1 MKAECID
8 AVTQAI
14 GRALNANELK
24 NIEDRVRSAMPAA
37 RVELQKAGQ
46 AVTPRSMMEM
56 AAEIASKGLEA
67 DAAKVKQR
75 IANTIAA
82 HDRVQS
88 YLATAKARGIDSLTA
103 IDQLVAFDAKATGR
117 VMSVETQGKAIA
129 DEAIGRLVQTFEA
142 TNPRFFGMVEDMA
155 GIRLLVKEMMG
166 ESTGNADAAA
176 GAKAWKETTE
186 ALRLRFN
193 SAGGD
198 IGKLEDWGLPHHHS
212 QSKVW
217 KAGADAWV
225 KDIMPMLNRDKY
237 VRPDGQLMDDAELE
251 GVLRKAWDTISSNG
265 MSKIEP
271 GKVTGSA
278 MRANWGSESRQI
290 HFKDGDAWT
299 AYQVKYGEQGFYDVM
314 MGHVRGIAHQIALVE
329 TFGPNPNRSFELFR
343 DQAILDA
350 IATRKDNPN
359 AINEQAMK
367 TTRLFNHVA
376 GQVLPV
382 ANEGMARGF
391 DNLRSW
397 LVASRLGSAV
407 ITSITDEATM
417 ALMGHVNNLPEM
429 QLLRNEL
436 TALNP
441 ANKTDRRLLARMGL
455 AGEVMAS
462 NLGRFGQEG
471 LGASFASKMATA
483 TIRASG
489 LSAMTAA
496 RKAAFGATMMDS
508 IGHLVAT
515 KKLGDLDPVD
525 HRILL
530 SKGVTE
536 TDWAVW
542 KLAKLESWRGN
553 ETMLTPEAVRAIPDA
568 EIAKVM
574 QPEIDKIKAA
584 AKAQIDELNA
594 RNDQETGWLDS
605 RIDKFKAAQDAAKKK
620 IGKMAVDKD
629 AKVQK
634 LAESTQARIDLVQA
648 EIERVKVRAQIEA
661 AFQNEKSSDN
671 VRGLLADVHRATNE
685 ANEYVPGANSEL
697 SRIFEGKA
705 DSLAARVA
713 SAGGSLGRQY
723 GLREGA
729 LTRRIVE
736 LETRIRNA
744 ERSSDAEI
752 MRADKAE
759 AKRLDDIRDELAAFW
774 FRSNE
779 RQQRRQLVMDR
790 IARDVD
796 PQIGQAI
803 ERARSAA
810 ATRLLG
816 SVLEEVDMAVITP
829 GARTK
834 MITQGSQ
841 ARGTLGG
848 ELWRSAWLFKSFP
861 LAMLERHVSRGMNW
875 GGEQGGTAGG
885 RAKYLI
891 PLVLS
896 TTLLGGVAVEISE
909 LLAGRDPKN
918 ANPWDDPSKAAKFWA
933 QAFFKGGSLGLY
945 GDFIYSEATQ
955 HGGGGL
961 SAMLGPVAGL
971 AEEMIGLTQGNLI
984 QAAQGK
990 DTRAGAEAVKAVKG
1004 LTPGA
1009 SLWYVKGAAD
1019 HLFFQQLQNELSPGY
1034 LSAMSSRA
1042 RREFNQEYW
1051 WEPGHVAPDRAPN
1064 MGAAVGSK

>member
-14 GRALNANELK
+14 GRSLNANELK

-46 AVTPRSMMEM
+46 AVTPRAMMEM

-82 HDRVQS
+82 HDRVQN

-103 IDQLVAFDAKATGR
+103 LDQLVAFDAKATGR
-117 VMSVETQGKAIA
+117 VLSVETQGRAIG
-129 DEAIGRLVQTFEA
+129 DEAVGRLVNTFEA
-142 TNPRFFGMVEDMA
+142 TNPKFFGMVEDMA
-155 GIRLLVKEMMG
+155 GVRLLVKEMMG
-166 ESTGNADAAA
+166 ENTGSPEAAA

-193 SAGGD
+193 QAGGD

-237 VRPDGQLMDDAELE
+237 VRPDGTLMDDAELE
-251 GVLRKAWDTISSNG
+251 TVLRKAWETISSNG
-265 MSKIEP
+265 MNKIEP

-290 HFKDGDAWT
+290 HFKDGDGWT
-299 AYQVKYGEQGFYDVM
+299 AYQTKYGEQGFYDVM

-343 DQAILDA
+343 DQAILDG
-350 IATRKDNPN
+350 IAAKTDNPN
-359 AINEQAMK
+359 AINEKAMK

-391 DNLRSW
+391 DSLRSW

-429 QLLRNEL
+429 QILRNEL

-508 IGHLVAT
+508 IGHLVKTSDFA
-515 KKLGDLDPVD
+515 KLDAVD
-525 HRILL
+525 NRILL

-542 KLAKLESWRGN
+542 KLAKTETWRGN

-568 EIAKVM
+568 DLAK
-574 QPEIDKIKAA
+574 IAA
-584 AKAQIDELNA
+584 ANNTTPA
-594 RNDQETGWLDS
+594 RL
-605 RIDKFKAAQDAAKKK
+605 
-620 IGKMAVDKD
+620 
-629 AKVQK
+629 
-634 LAESTQARIDLVQA
+634 
-648 EIERVKVRAQIEA
+648 
-661 AFQNEKSSDN
+661 
-671 VRGLLADVHRATNE
+671 
-685 ANEYVPGANSEL
+685 
-697 SRIFEGKA
+697 
-705 DSLAARVA
+705 
-713 SAGGSLGRQY
+713 
-723 GLREGA
+723 
-729 LTRRIVE
+729 
-736 LETRIRNA
+736 RNA
-744 ERSSDAEI
+744 AT
-752 MRADKAE
+752 
-759 AKRLDDIRDELAAFW
+759 
-774 FRSNE
+774 
-779 RQQRRQLVMDR
+779 
-790 IARDVD
+790 
-796 PQIGQAI
+796 
-803 ERARSAA
+803 
-810 ATRLLG
+810 TRLLG
-816 SVLEEVDMAVITP
+816 AVLEEVDMAVITP
-829 GARTK
+829 GAREKLLTH
-834 MITQGSQ
+834 GSQ

-861 LAMLERHVSRGMNW
+861 LAMIERHVSRGMNW
-875 GGEQGGTAGG
+875 GGESGGTAGG
-885 RAKYLI
+885 RAKYLM
-891 PLVLS
+891 PLVLG
-896 TTLLGGVAVEISE
+896 TTLLGGLAVEISE
-909 LLAGRDPKN
+909 ILAGRDPKN
-918 ANPWDDPSKAAKFWA
+918 ANPWDDPKKAAKFWA

-990 DTRAGAEAVKAVKG
+990 DTKIGAEAVKAVKG

-1034 LSAMSSRA
+1034 LSSMASRA

-1051 WEPGHVAPDRAPN
+1051 WEPGHAAPGRAPDLSR
-1064 MGAAVGSK
+1064 AVGGR

>member
-24 NIEDRVRSAMPAA
+24 NIEDRVRSAMPTA
-37 RVELQKAGQ
+37 RAELQKAGQ
-46 AVTPRSMMEM
+46 AVTPRAMMEQ
-56 AAEIASKGLEA
+56 AAEIASQGLQA

-82 HDRVQS
+82 HDRVAN
-88 YLATAKARGIDSLTA
+88 YLATAKARGIDNLTA
-103 IDQLVAFDAKATGR
+103 LDQLVAFDAKATGR
-117 VMSVETQGKAIA
+117 VLSVETQGKAIA

-142 TNPRFFGMVEDMA
+142 TNPTWFGMVEDMA

-166 ESTGNADAAA
+166 ESTGHAEAAA

-186 ALRLRFN
+186 LLRQRFN
-193 SAGGD
+193 AAGGD

-217 KAGADAWV
+217 KAGADSWV

-265 MSKIEP
+265 MNKIEP

-343 DQAILDA
+343 DQAMQDA
-350 IATRKDNPN
+350 RAAGKVNPN

-367 TTRLFNHVA
+367 TTRLFNHVS

-391 DNLRSW
+391 DTLRSW

-429 QLLRNEL
+429 QILRNEL

-508 IGHLVAT
+508 IGQLVKTKAFSALDAT
-515 KKLGDLDPVD
+515 DS
-525 HRILL
+525 RILL

-542 KLAKLESWRGN
+542 KLAKLETWRGN

-568 EIAKVM
+568 DLA
-574 QPEIDKIKAA
+574 
-584 AKAQIDELNA
+584 
-594 RNDQETGWLDS
+594 
-605 RIDKFKAAQDAAKKK
+605 
-620 IGKMAVDKD
+620 
-629 AKVQK
+629 K
-634 LAESTQARIDLVQA
+634 LATANNTTSARLRDQA
-648 EIERVKVRAQIEA
+648 
-661 AFQNEKSSDN
+661 
-671 VRGLLADVHRATNE
+671 T
-685 ANEYVPGANSEL
+685 
-697 SRIFEGKA
+697 
-705 DSLAARVA
+705 
-713 SAGGSLGRQY
+713 
-723 GLREGA
+723 
-729 LTRRIVE
+729 
-736 LETRIRNA
+736 
-744 ERSSDAEI
+744 
-752 MRADKAE
+752 
-759 AKRLDDIRDELAAFW
+759 
-774 FRSNE
+774 
-779 RQQRRQLVMDR
+779 
-790 IARDVD
+790 
-796 PQIGQAI
+796 
-803 ERARSAA
+803 
-810 ATRLLG
+810 TRLLG

-829 GARTK
+829 GAREKLLTHG
-834 MITQGSQ
+834 QQ

-891 PLVLS
+891 PLVLG

-909 LLAGRDPKN
+909 ILAGRDPKN
-918 ANPWDDPSKAAKFWA
+918 ANPWDDPKKAAKFWA

-990 DTRAGAEAVKAVKG
+990 DTKIGAEAVKAVKG

-1034 LSAMSSRA
+1034 LSSMASRA

-1051 WEPGHVAPDRAPN
+1051 WEPGQAVPERAPDLGRV
-1064 MGAAVGSK
+1064 VGE

>member
-1 MKAECID
+1 MMKAECID

-37 RVELQKAGQ
+37 RAELQKAGQ
-46 AVTPRSMMEM
+46 AVTPRAMMEQ
-56 AAEIASKGLEA
+56 AAEIASHGLQA

-82 HDRVQS
+82 HDRVAN
-88 YLATAKARGIDSLTA
+88 YLATAKARGIDNLTA
-103 IDQLVAFDAKATGR
+103 LDQLVAFDAKATGR
-117 VMSVETQGKAIA
+117 VLSVETQGKAIA

-142 TNPRFFGMVEDMA
+142 TNPTWFGMVEDMA

-166 ESTGNADAAA
+166 ESTGHAEAAA

-186 ALRLRFN
+186 LLRQRFN
-193 SAGGD
+193 AAGGD

-217 KAGADAWV
+217 KAGADSWV

-265 MSKIEP
+265 MNKIEP

-314 MGHVRGIAHQIALVE
+314 MGHVRGIAQQIALVE

-350 IATRKDNPN
+350 MAARKDNPN
-359 AINEQAMK
+359 AINEKAMK
-367 TTRLFNHVA
+367 TTRLFNHVS

-391 DNLRSW
+391 DALRSW

-429 QLLRNEL
+429 QILRNEL
-436 TALNP
+436 HALNP
-441 ANKTDRRLLARMGL
+441 KNKQDRRLLARMGL

-508 IGHLVAT
+508 IGHLVKTSDFAKLDAT
-515 KKLGDLDPVD
+515 DN
-525 HRILL
+525 RILL

-553 ETMLTPEAVRAIPDA
+553 DTMLTPEAVRAIPDA
-568 EIAKVM
+568 DLAKIAGPRVKELE
-574 QPEIDKIKAA
+574 QIRDTKIK
-584 AKAQIDELNA
+584 Q
-594 RNDQETGWLDS
+594 T
-605 RIDKFKAAQDAAKKK
+605 
-620 IGKMAVDKD
+620 
-629 AKVQK
+629 
-634 LAESTQARIDLVQA
+634 
-648 EIERVKVRAQIEA
+648 
-661 AFQNEKSSDN
+661 
-671 VRGLLADVHRATNE
+671 
-685 ANEYVPGANSEL
+685 
-697 SRIFEGKA
+697 
-705 DSLAARVA
+705 
-713 SAGGSLGRQY
+713 
-723 GLREGA
+723 
-729 LTRRIVE
+729 
-736 LETRIRNA
+736 
-744 ERSSDAEI
+744 ERSALITD
-752 MRADKAE
+752 E
-759 AKRLDDIRDELAAFW
+759 AV
-774 FRSNE
+774 
-779 RQQRRQLVMDR
+779 RQ
-790 IARDVD
+790 A
-796 PQIGQAI
+796 AI
-803 ERARSAA
+803 ERTRSTYDAMISRETGRLRDQA
-810 ATRLLG
+810 TTRLLG
-816 SVLEEVDMAVITP
+816 AFLEEVDMAVITP

-861 LAMLERHVSRGMNW
+861 LAMLERHASRGWAW

-885 RAKYLI
+885 RAKYLM
-891 PLVLS
+891 PLILG
-896 TTLLGGVAVEISE
+896 TTLMGGAAVEISE
-909 LLAGRDPKN
+909 ILAGRDPKN

-984 QAAQGK
+984 QMAQGK

-1009 SLWYVKGAAD
+1009 SLWYIKGAAD

-1034 LSAMSSRA
+1034 LSTMASRA

-1051 WEPGHVAPDRAPN
+1051 WEPGQAVPERAPDLGRV
-1064 MGAAVGSK
+1064 VGE

>member
-1 MKAECID
+1 MKSECID

-24 NIEDRVRSAMPAA
+24 DIENRVRSAMPAA
-37 RVELQKAGQ
+37 RAELQKAGQ
-46 AVTPRSMMEM
+46 AVTPRAMMEA
-56 AAEIASKGLEA
+56 AAEIASQGLQA

-82 HDRVQS
+82 HDRVAN
-88 YLATAKARGIDSLTA
+88 YLATAKTRGIDNLTA
-103 IDQLVAFDAKATGR
+103 LDQLVAFDAKATGR
-117 VMSVETQGKAIA
+117 VLSVETQGKAIA

-166 ESTGNADAAA
+166 ESTGHPEAAA

-186 ALRLRFN
+186 LLRQRFN
-193 SAGGD
+193 AAGGD

-217 KAGADAWV
+217 KAGADSWV

-251 GVLRKAWDTISSNG
+251 TVLRKAWDTISSNG
-265 MSKIEP
+265 MNKIEP

-343 DQAILDA
+343 DQAILDGLA
-350 IATRKDNPN
+350 AKTGNPN
-359 AINEQAMK
+359 ALNEQAMK
-367 TTRLFNHVA
+367 TTRLFNQVA

-391 DNLRSW
+391 DTLRSW

-429 QLLRNEL
+429 QILRNEL

-508 IGHLVAT
+508 IGQLVKTKAFSALDAT
-515 KKLGDLDPVD
+515 DS
-525 HRILL
+525 RILL

-553 ETMLTPEAVRAIPDA
+553 DTMLTPEAVRAIPDA
-568 EIAKVM
+568 DLAK
-574 QPEIDKIKAA
+574 IAA
-584 AKAQIDELNA
+584 ANNTTPA
-594 RNDQETGWLDS
+594 RLRDQ
-605 RIDKFKAAQDAAKKK
+605 
-620 IGKMAVDKD
+620 
-629 AKVQK
+629 
-634 LAESTQARIDLVQA
+634 
-648 EIERVKVRAQIEA
+648 
-661 AFQNEKSSDN
+661 
-671 VRGLLADVHRATNE
+671 AT
-685 ANEYVPGANSEL
+685 
-697 SRIFEGKA
+697 
-705 DSLAARVA
+705 
-713 SAGGSLGRQY
+713 
-723 GLREGA
+723 
-729 LTRRIVE
+729 
-736 LETRIRNA
+736 
-744 ERSSDAEI
+744 
-752 MRADKAE
+752 
-759 AKRLDDIRDELAAFW
+759 
-774 FRSNE
+774 
-779 RQQRRQLVMDR
+779 
-790 IARDVD
+790 
-796 PQIGQAI
+796 
-803 ERARSAA
+803 
-810 ATRLLG
+810 TRLLG

-829 GARTK
+829 GAREKLLTHG
-834 MITQGSQ
+834 QQ

-848 ELWRSAWLFKSFP
+848 EIWRSIWLFKSFP
-861 LAMLERHVSRGMNW
+861 LAMIQRHVSRGANW

-885 RAKYLI
+885 RAMYLTS
-891 PLVLS
+891 LMVG
-896 TTLLGGVAVEISE
+896 TTLLGGLAVEISE
-909 LLAGRDPKN
+909 ILAGRDPKN
-918 ANPWDDPSKAAKFWA
+918 ANPWDDPKKAAKFWA

-990 DTRAGAEAVKAVKG
+990 DTKIGAEAVKAVKG

-1051 WEPGHVAPDRAPN
+1051 WEPGSVAPSRAPD
-1064 MGAAVGSK
+1064 MTRIGGG

>member
-1 MKAECID
+1 MRAECIQ

-14 GRALNANELK
+14 GRSLNANELK
-24 NIEDRVRSAMPAA
+24 DIENRVRSAMPAA
-37 RVELQKAGQ
+37 RAELQKAGQ
-46 AVTPRSMMEM
+46 AVTPRAMMEQ
-56 AAEIASKGLEA
+56 AAEIASQGLQA

-82 HDRVQS
+82 HDRVAD
-88 YLATAKARGIDSLTA
+88 YLAKAKARGIDNLTA
-103 IDQLVAFDAKATGR
+103 LDQLVAFDAKATGR
-117 VMSVETQGKAIA
+117 VLSVETQGKAIA

-142 TNPRFFGMVEDMA
+142 TNPTYFGMVEDMA

-166 ESTGNADAAA
+166 ENTGNAAAAA

-193 SAGGD
+193 AAGGD

-212 QSKVW
+212 QSRVW

-271 GKVTGSA
+271 GKATGSA

-290 HFKDGDAWT
+290 HFRDGDAWT
-299 AYQVKYGEQGFYDVM
+299 AYQVKYGEQGFFDVM

-350 IATRKDNPN
+350 IAARKDNPA

-429 QLLRNEL
+429 QILRNEL
-436 TALNP
+436 HALNP
-441 ANKTDRRLLARMGL
+441 ANKADRRLLARMGL

-508 IGHLVAT
+508 IGHLVKTTDFA
-515 KKLGDLDPVD
+515 KLDGID
-525 HRILL
+525 HRVLL

-553 ETMLTPEAVRAIPDA
+553 DTMLTPEAVRAIPDA
-568 EIAKVM
+568 DLA
-574 QPEIDKIKAA
+574 
-584 AKAQIDELNA
+584 
-594 RNDQETGWLDS
+594 
-605 RIDKFKAAQDAAKKK
+605 
-620 IGKMAVDKD
+620 
-629 AKVQK
+629 K
-634 LAESTQARIDLVQA
+634 LAT
-648 EIERVKVRAQIEA
+648 
-661 AFQNEKSSDN
+661 
-671 VRGLLADVHRATNE
+671 
-685 ANEYVPGANSEL
+685 ANNTTPNRL
-697 SRIFEGKA
+697 
-705 DSLAARVA
+705 
-713 SAGGSLGRQY
+713 
-723 GLREGA
+723 
-729 LTRRIVE
+729 
-736 LETRIRNA
+736 RNA
-744 ERSSDAEI
+744 AT
-752 MRADKAE
+752 
-759 AKRLDDIRDELAAFW
+759 
-774 FRSNE
+774 
-779 RQQRRQLVMDR
+779 
-790 IARDVD
+790 
-796 PQIGQAI
+796 
-803 ERARSAA
+803 
-810 ATRLLG
+810 TRLLG
-816 SVLEEVDMAVITP
+816 TVLEEVDMAVITP
-829 GARTK
+829 GAREKLLTHG
-834 MITQGSQ
+834 QQ

-848 ELWRSAWLFKSFP
+848 EIWRSIWLFKSFP
-861 LAMLERHVSRGMNW
+861 LAMIERHASRGWAW

-885 RAKYLI
+885 RAKYLM
-891 PLVLS
+891 PLILS
-896 TTLLGGVAVEISE
+896 TTLLGGLAVEINE

-918 ANPWDDPSKAAKFWA
+918 ANPWDDPKKAAKFWA

-961 SAMLGPVAGL
+961 AAMLGPVAGL

-984 QAAQGK
+984 QAAQNK
-990 DTRAGAEAVKAVKG
+990 DTKIGAEAVKAVKG

-1009 SLWYVKGAAD
+1009 SLWYIKGAAD

-1051 WEPGHVAPDRAPN
+1051 WEPGHAAPERAPDMTRI
-1064 MGAAVGSK
+1064 GGG

>member
-1 MKAECID
+1 MRAECIT

-37 RVELQKAGQ
+37 RAELQKAGQ
-46 AVTPRSMMEM
+46 AVTPRAMMEQ
-56 AAEIASKGLEA
+56 AAEIASQGLQA

-75 IANTIAA
+75 IGNTIAA
-82 HDRVQS
+82 HDRVAN
-88 YLATAKARGIDSLTA
+88 YLATAKARGIDNLTA
-103 IDQLVAFDAKATGR
+103 LDQLVAFDAKATGR

-129 DEAIGRLVQTFEA
+129 DEAIGKLVQTFEA
-142 TNPRFFGMVEDMA
+142 TNPKWFGMVEDMA
-155 GIRLLVKEMMG
+155 GVRLLVKEMMG
-166 ESTGNADAAA
+166 ESTGHHEAAA

-186 ALRLRFN
+186 LLRQRFN
-193 SAGGD
+193 AAGGD

-217 KAGADAWV
+217 KAGADSWV

-237 VRPDGQLMDDAELE
+237 VRPDGALMNDAELE
-251 GVLRKAWDTISSNG
+251 GVLRKAWDTIATNG
-265 MSKIEP
+265 MNKIEP
-271 GKVTGSA
+271 GKATGGSA

-314 MGHVRGIAHQIALVE
+314 MGHVRGIAHQISLVE

-343 DQAILDA
+343 DQAILDGLA
-350 IATRKDNPN
+350 SKSGNPN
-359 AINEQAMK
+359 ALNEQAMK

-429 QLLRNEL
+429 QILRNEL
-436 TALNP
+436 HALNP
-441 ANKTDRRLLARMGL
+441 TNKTDRRLLARMGL

-508 IGHLVAT
+508 LGQLVKTKAFSALDAT
-515 KKLGDLDPVD
+515 DN
-525 HRILL
+525 RILL
-530 SKGVTE
+530 SKGVTK

-568 EIAKVM
+568 DLAKIATANNTT
-574 QPEIDKIKAA
+574 P
-584 AKAQIDELNA
+584 A
-594 RNDQETGWLDS
+594 RLRDQ
-605 RIDKFKAAQDAAKKK
+605 
-620 IGKMAVDKD
+620 
-629 AKVQK
+629 
-634 LAESTQARIDLVQA
+634 
-648 EIERVKVRAQIEA
+648 
-661 AFQNEKSSDN
+661 
-671 VRGLLADVHRATNE
+671 AT
-685 ANEYVPGANSEL
+685 
-697 SRIFEGKA
+697 
-705 DSLAARVA
+705 
-713 SAGGSLGRQY
+713 
-723 GLREGA
+723 
-729 LTRRIVE
+729 
-736 LETRIRNA
+736 
-744 ERSSDAEI
+744 
-752 MRADKAE
+752 
-759 AKRLDDIRDELAAFW
+759 
-774 FRSNE
+774 
-779 RQQRRQLVMDR
+779 
-790 IARDVD
+790 
-796 PQIGQAI
+796 
-803 ERARSAA
+803 
-810 ATRLLG
+810 TRLLG

-885 RAKYLI
+885 RAKYLM

-909 LLAGRDPKN
+909 ILAGRDPKN
-918 ANPWDDPSKAAKFWA
+918 LNPWDDPSKAAKFWA

-990 DTRAGAEAVKAVKG
+990 DTRIGAEAVKAVKG

-1034 LSAMSSRA
+1034 LSSMASRA

-1051 WEPGHVAPDRAPN
+1051 WEPGQAAPSRAPDLSRI
-1064 MGAAVGSK
+1064 GGG

>member
-14 GRALNANELK
+14 GRSLNANELK

-46 AVTPRSMMEM
+46 AVTPRAMMEA
-56 AAEIASKGLEA
+56 AAEIAAQGLQA

-103 IDQLVAFDAKATGR
+103 LDQLVAFDAKATGR
-117 VMSVETQGKAIA
+117 VLSVETQGKAIA
-129 DEAIGRLVQTFEA
+129 DEAIGQLVNTFEA
-142 TNPRFFGMVEDMA
+142 TNPKFFGMVEDMA
-155 GIRLLVKEMMG
+155 GVRLLVKEMMG
-166 ESTGNADAAA
+166 ENTGSPEAAA

-193 SAGGD
+193 QAGGD

-237 VRPDGQLMDDAELE
+237 VRPDGTLMDDAELE
-251 GVLRKAWDTISSNG
+251 GVLRKAWETISSNG
-265 MSKIEP
+265 MNKIEP

-290 HFKDGDAWT
+290 HFRDGDAWT

-343 DQAILDA
+343 DQAILDG
-350 IATRKDNPN
+350 IAARTDNPN
-359 AINEQAMK
+359 AINEKAMK

-376 GQVLPV
+376 GQVQPV

-391 DNLRSW
+391 DSLRSW

-429 QLLRNEL
+429 QILRNEL

-508 IGHLVAT
+508 IGQLVKT
-515 KKLGDLDPVD
+515 KGFDKLDPLD

-542 KLAKLESWRGN
+542 KLAKTETWRGN

-568 EIAKVM
+568 DLAKIAKANNTT
-574 QPEIDKIKAA
+574 P
-584 AKAQIDELNA
+584 AQL
-594 RNDQETGWLDS
+594 
-605 RIDKFKAAQDAAKKK
+605 
-620 IGKMAVDKD
+620 
-629 AKVQK
+629 
-634 LAESTQARIDLVQA
+634 
-648 EIERVKVRAQIEA
+648 
-661 AFQNEKSSDN
+661 
-671 VRGLLADVHRATNE
+671 
-685 ANEYVPGANSEL
+685 
-697 SRIFEGKA
+697 
-705 DSLAARVA
+705 
-713 SAGGSLGRQY
+713 
-723 GLREGA
+723 
-729 LTRRIVE
+729 
-736 LETRIRNA
+736 RNA
-744 ERSSDAEI
+744 AT
-752 MRADKAE
+752 
-759 AKRLDDIRDELAAFW
+759 
-774 FRSNE
+774 
-779 RQQRRQLVMDR
+779 
-790 IARDVD
+790 
-796 PQIGQAI
+796 
-803 ERARSAA
+803 
-810 ATRLLG
+810 TRLLG
-816 SVLEEVDMAVITP
+816 AVLEEVDMAVITP
-829 GARTK
+829 GAREKLLTH
-834 MITQGSQ
+834 GSQ
-841 ARGTLGG
+841 SRGTLGG
-848 ELWRSAWLFKSFP
+848 ELWRSIWLFKSFP
-861 LAMLERHVSRGMNW
+861 LAMIERHVSRGMNW
-875 GGEQGGTAGG
+875 GGESGGTAGG
-885 RAKYLI
+885 RAQYLI

-896 TTLLGGVAVEISE
+896 TTLLGGLAVEISE
-909 LLAGRDPKN
+909 ILAGRDPKN
-918 ANPWDDPSKAAKFWA
+918 ANPWDDPKKAAKFWA

-984 QAAQGK
+984 QMAQGK
-990 DTRAGAEAVKAVKG
+990 DTRFGAELVKFGKG
-1004 LTPGA
+1004 MTPMFS
-1009 SLWYVKGAAD
+1009 SLWYTKTAVD

-1034 LSAMSSRA
+1034 LSSMASRA

-1051 WEPGHVAPDRAPN
+1051 WEPGDAVPDRAPN

>member
-37 RVELQKAGQ
+37 RAELQKAGQ
-46 AVTPRSMMEM
+46 AVTPRAMMEQ
-56 AAEIASKGLEA
+56 AAEIASHGLQA

-82 HDRVQS
+82 HDRVAN
-88 YLATAKARGIDSLTA
+88 YLATAKARGIDNLTA
-103 IDQLVAFDAKATGR
+103 LDQLVAFDAKATGR
-117 VMSVETQGKAIA
+117 VLSVETQGKAIA

-142 TNPRFFGMVEDMA
+142 TNPKWFGMVEDMA

-166 ESTGNADAAA
+166 ESTGHPEAAA

-186 ALRLRFN
+186 LLRQRFN
-193 SAGGD
+193 AAGGD

-217 KAGADAWV
+217 KAGADSWV

-265 MSKIEP
+265 MNKIEP

-343 DQAILDA
+343 DQAILDGLA
-350 IATRKDNPN
+350 AKTGNPN
-359 AINEQAMK
+359 ALNEQAMK
-367 TTRLFNHVA
+367 TTRLFNQVA

-391 DNLRSW
+391 DTLRSW

-429 QLLRNEL
+429 QILRNEL

-508 IGHLVAT
+508 IGHLVKT
-515 KKLGDLDPVD
+515 KAFDKLDALDNRV
-525 HRILL
+525 LL

-553 ETMLTPEAVRAIPDA
+553 DTMLTPEAVRAIPDA

-594 RNDQETGWLDS
+594 RNDQETGWLDA
-605 RIDKFKAAQDAAKKK
+605 RVDKFKAAQDAAKKK

-629 AKVQK
+629 AKVHK
-634 LAESTQARIDLVQA
+634 LSEALQARIDLVRA
-648 EIERVKVRAQIEA
+648 EIERVKVRAEIEA
-661 AFQNEKSSDN
+661 AFKNEKNADN

-705 DSLAARVA
+705 DTLAARVA

-744 ERSSDAEI
+744 ERSSDAEV

-779 RQQRRQLVMDR
+779 RQQRRQFVMDR
-790 IARDVD
+790 IARDID

-803 ERARSAA
+803 ERARNDAT
-810 ATRLLG
+810 TRLLG
-816 SVLEEVDMAVITP
+816 AVLEEVDMAVITP

-891 PLVLS
+891 PLVLG

-909 LLAGRDPKN
+909 ILAGRDPKN
-918 ANPWDDPSKAAKFWA
+918 ANPWDDPKKAAKFWA

-990 DTRAGAEAVKAVKG
+990 DTKIGAEAVKAVKG

-1034 LSAMSSRA
+1034 LSSMASRA

-1051 WEPGHVAPDRAPN
+1051 WEPGEAAPSRAPDLSR
-1064 MGAAVGSK
+1064 MGGG

>member
-14 GRALNANELK
+14 GRALNASELK
-24 NIEDRVRSAMPAA
+24 GIEDRVRSAMPAA
-37 RVELQKAGQ
+37 RVELLNQGQ
-46 AVTPRSMMEM
+46 TVTPRAMMEQ
-56 AAEIASKGLEA
+56 AAEIASQGLLA

-75 IANTIAA
+75 LANTIAA
-82 HDRVQS
+82 HDRVAN
-88 YLATAKARGIDSLTA
+88 YLATAKARGIDNLTA
-103 IDQLVAFDAKATGR
+103 LDQLVAFDAKATGR
-117 VMSVETQGKAIA
+117 VLSVETQGKAVA

-166 ESTGNADAAA
+166 ENTGNADAAA

-186 ALRLRFN
+186 ALRVRFN
-193 SAGGD
+193 AAGGD

-237 VRPDGQLMDDAELE
+237 VKPDGALMDDAELE

-265 MSKIEP
+265 MNKIEP

-343 DQAILDA
+343 DQAMLDVKA
-350 IATRKDNPN
+350 AGKVNPN

-376 GQVLPV
+376 GQVTPV

-391 DNLRSW
+391 DSMRSW

-407 ITSITDEATM
+407 ITSISDEATIAMM
-417 ALMGHVNNLPEM
+417 AHVNNLPEM
-429 QLLRNEL
+429 QILRNEL

-441 ANKTDRRLLARMGL
+441 TNKQDRRLLARMGL

-508 IGHLVAT
+508 IGYLVKT
-515 KKLGDLDPVD
+515 KAFDKLDALDN
-525 HRILL
+525 RILL

-553 ETMLTPEAVRAIPDA
+553 DTMLTPEAVRAIPDA
-568 EIAKVM
+568 EIAKVI
-574 QPEIDKIKAA
+574 QPELDTIKAA

-634 LAESTQARIDLVQA
+634 LAESTQARIELVQA
-648 EIERVKVRAQIEA
+648 EIERVKVRAEIEA
-661 AFQNEKSSDN
+661 AFKNEKNSDN

-713 SAGGSLGRQY
+713 SAGGSIGRQY

-744 ERSSDAEI
+744 ERSSNAEI

-779 RQQRRQLVMDR
+779 RQQRRQFVMDR
-790 IARDVD
+790 IARDID

-803 ERARSAA
+803 ERARNAA
-810 ATRLLG
+810 TTRLLG

-829 GARTK
+829 GAREKVFMHGDTV
-834 MITQGSQ
+834 
-841 ARGTLGG
+841 RGTFKG
-848 ELWRSAWLFKSFP
+848 ELVRSFWLFKSFP
-861 LAMLERHVSRGMNW
+861 LAMIERHVSRGMNW

-885 RAKYLI
+885 RAKYLTS
-891 PLVLS
+891 LMLG
-896 TTLLGGVAVEISE
+896 TTLLGGIAVEINE

-961 SAMLGPVAGL
+961 AAMLGPVAGL

-984 QAAQGK
+984 QMAQGK
-990 DTRAGAEAVKAVKG
+990 DTRAGAEMVRAAKG

-1009 SLWYVKGAAD
+1009 SLWYIKGAAD

-1051 WEPGHVAPDRAPN
+1051 WEPGEAAPDRAPDI
-1064 MGAAVGSK
+1064 GRIVGE

>member
-1 MKAECID
+1 MKSECID

-24 NIEDRVRSAMPAA
+24 DIENRVRSAMPAA
-37 RVELQKAGQ
+37 RAELQKAGQ
-46 AVTPRSMMEM
+46 AVTPRAMMEA
-56 AAEIASKGLEA
+56 AAEIASQGLQA

-82 HDRVQS
+82 HDRVAN
-88 YLATAKARGIDSLTA
+88 YLATAKTRGIDNLTA
-103 IDQLVAFDAKATGR
+103 LDQLVAFDAKATGR
-117 VMSVETQGKAIA
+117 VLSVETQGKAIA

-166 ESTGNADAAA
+166 ENTGNADAAA

-193 SAGGD
+193 AAGGD

-212 QSKVW
+212 QSRVW

-225 KDIMPMLNRDKY
+225 KDILPMLNRDKY
-237 VRPDGQLMDDAELE
+237 VRPDGALMGDAELE

-350 IATRKDNPN
+350 IAARKDNPA

-429 QLLRNEL
+429 QILRNEL
-436 TALNP
+436 HALNP
-441 ANKTDRRLLARMGL
+441 ANKADRRLLARMGL

-508 IGHLVAT
+508 IGHLVKT
-515 KKLGDLDPVD
+515 KDFAALDTLD
-525 HRILL
+525 HRVLL

-568 EIAKVM
+568 DLA
-574 QPEIDKIKAA
+574 
-584 AKAQIDELNA
+584 
-594 RNDQETGWLDS
+594 
-605 RIDKFKAAQDAAKKK
+605 
-620 IGKMAVDKD
+620 
-629 AKVQK
+629 K
-634 LAESTQARIDLVQA
+634 LATANNTTPARLRDQA
-648 EIERVKVRAQIEA
+648 
-661 AFQNEKSSDN
+661 
-671 VRGLLADVHRATNE
+671 T
-685 ANEYVPGANSEL
+685 
-697 SRIFEGKA
+697 
-705 DSLAARVA
+705 
-713 SAGGSLGRQY
+713 
-723 GLREGA
+723 
-729 LTRRIVE
+729 
-736 LETRIRNA
+736 
-744 ERSSDAEI
+744 
-752 MRADKAE
+752 
-759 AKRLDDIRDELAAFW
+759 
-774 FRSNE
+774 
-779 RQQRRQLVMDR
+779 
-790 IARDVD
+790 
-796 PQIGQAI
+796 
-803 ERARSAA
+803 
-810 ATRLLG
+810 TRLLG

-829 GARTK
+829 GAREKLLTH
-834 MITQGSQ
+834 GSQ

-848 ELWRSAWLFKSFP
+848 EIWRSIWLFKSFP
-861 LAMLERHVSRGMNW
+861 LAMIERHASRGWAW

-885 RAKYLI
+885 RAKYLM
-891 PLVLS
+891 PLLLS
-896 TTLLGGVAVEISE
+896 TTLLGGVAVEINE

-990 DTRAGAEAVKAVKG
+990 DTKIGAEAVKAVKG

-1051 WEPGHVAPDRAPN
+1051 WEPGSVAPSRAPD
-1064 MGAAVGSK
+1064 MTRIGGG

>member
-37 RVELQKAGQ
+37 RAELQKAGQ
-46 AVTPRSMMEM
+46 AVTPRAMMEQ
-56 AAEIASKGLEA
+56 AAEIAAQGLQA

-82 HDRVQS
+82 HDRVAN
-88 YLATAKARGIDSLTA
+88 YLATAKTRGIDNLTA
-103 IDQLVAFDAKATGR
+103 LDQLVAFDAKATGR
-117 VMSVETQGKAIA
+117 VLSVETQGKAIA

-166 ESTGNADAAA
+166 ESTGHPEAAA

-186 ALRLRFN
+186 LLRQRFN
-193 SAGGD
+193 AAGGD

-217 KAGADAWV
+217 KAGADSWV

-265 MSKIEP
+265 MNKIEP

-343 DQAILDA
+343 DQAMQDA
-350 IATRKDNPN
+350 RAAGKVNPN

-367 TTRLFNHVA
+367 TTRLFNHVS
-376 GQVLPV
+376 GQVQPV

-391 DNLRSW
+391 DTLRSW

-429 QLLRNEL
+429 QILRNEL

-508 IGHLVAT
+508 MGQLVKT
-515 KKLGDLDPVD
+515 KAFDKLDALDN
-525 HRILL
+525 RILL

-553 ETMLTPEAVRAIPDA
+553 DTMLTPEAVRAIPDA
-568 EIAKVM
+568 DLVKIAGPRVKELE
-574 QPEIDKIKAA
+574 QIRDAKIK
-584 AKAQIDELNA
+584 Q
-594 RNDQETGWLDS
+594 T
-605 RIDKFKAAQDAAKKK
+605 
-620 IGKMAVDKD
+620 
-629 AKVQK
+629 
-634 LAESTQARIDLVQA
+634 
-648 EIERVKVRAQIEA
+648 
-661 AFQNEKSSDN
+661 
-671 VRGLLADVHRATNE
+671 
-685 ANEYVPGANSEL
+685 
-697 SRIFEGKA
+697 
-705 DSLAARVA
+705 
-713 SAGGSLGRQY
+713 
-723 GLREGA
+723 
-729 LTRRIVE
+729 
-736 LETRIRNA
+736 
-744 ERSSDAEI
+744 ERSALITDEAVRQAAINRTRGVYDAMISREVG
-752 MRADKAE
+752 
-759 AKRLDDIRDELAAFW
+759 RLRD
-774 FRSNE
+774 
-779 RQQRRQLVMDR
+779 
-790 IARDVD
+790 
-796 PQIGQAI
+796 QAT
-803 ERARSAA
+803 
-810 ATRLLG
+810 TRLLG

-891 PLVLS
+891 PLVLG

-909 LLAGRDPKN
+909 ILAGRDPKN
-918 ANPWDDPSKAAKFWA
+918 ANPWDDPKKAAKFWA

-990 DTRAGAEAVKAVKG
+990 DTKIGAEAVKAVKG

-1034 LSAMSSRA
+1034 LSSMASRA

-1051 WEPGHVAPDRAPN
+1051 WEPGNAAPSRAPDLSR
-1064 MGAAVGSK
+1064 MGGG

>member
-1 MKAECID
+1 VKAECID

-14 GRALNANELK
+14 GRSLNANELK

-82 HDRVQS
+82 HDRVQN

-117 VMSVETQGKAIA
+117 VMSIETQGKAIG
-129 DEAIGRLVQTFEA
+129 DEAVGQLVNTFEA
-142 TNPRFFGMVEDMA
+142 TNPTWFGMVEDMA
-155 GIRLLVKEMMG
+155 GVRLLVKEMMG
-166 ESTGNADAAA
+166 ENTGSPEAAA

-193 SAGGD
+193 QAGGD

-237 VRPDGQLMDDAELE
+237 VRPDGTLMDDAELD
-251 GVLRKAWDTISSNG
+251 GVLRKAWETISSNG
-265 MSKIEP
+265 MNKIEP

-290 HFKDGDAWT
+290 HFKDGDGWT
-299 AYQVKYGEQGFYDVM
+299 AYQTKYGEQGFYDVM

-343 DQAILDA
+343 DQAILDG
-350 IATRKDNPN
+350 IAAKTDNPN
-359 AINEQAMK
+359 AINEKAMK

-391 DNLRSW
+391 DSLRSW

-429 QLLRNEL
+429 QILRNEL

-508 IGHLVAT
+508 IGQLVKT
-515 KKLGDLDPVD
+515 KGFDKLDPLD

-542 KLAKLESWRGN
+542 RLANLETWRGN

-594 RNDQETGWLDS
+594 RNDQETGWVDK
-605 RIDKFKAAQDAAKKK
+605 RIDRFKDAQAAAAKK

-634 LAESTQARIDLVQA
+634 LSEALQARIDLVQA
-648 EIERVKVRAQIEA
+648 EIERVKVRAEIEA
-661 AFQNEKSSDN
+661 AFQNEKNSDN

-736 LETRIRNA
+736 IEARIRNA
-744 ERSSDAEI
+744 ERSSDAEV

-759 AKRLDDIRDELAAFW
+759 TKRLDDIRDELAAFW

-779 RQQRRQLVMDR
+779 RQQRRQFVMDR

-803 ERARSAA
+803 GRARSAA
-810 ATRLLG
+810 TTRLLG
-816 SVLEEVDMAVITP
+816 AVLEEVDMAVITP

-834 MITQGSQ
+834 VITQGSQ
-841 ARGTLGG
+841 SRGTLGG
-848 ELWRSAWLFKSFP
+848 ELWRSIWLFKSFP
-861 LAMLERHVSRGMNW
+861 LAMIERHVSRGMNW
-875 GGEQGGTAGG
+875 GGESGGTAGG
-885 RAKYLI
+885 RAKYLM
-891 PLVLS
+891 PLVLG
-896 TTLLGGVAVEISE
+896 TTLLGGLAVEISE
-909 LLAGRDPKN
+909 ILAGRDPKN
-918 ANPWDDPSKAAKFWA
+918 ANPWDDPKKAAKFWA

-984 QAAQGK
+984 QMAQGK
-990 DTRAGAEAVKAVKG
+990 DTRAGAELVKAAKG

-1034 LSAMSSRA
+1034 LSSMASRA
-1042 RREFNQEYW
+1042 RREFGQEYF
-1051 WEPGHVAPDRAPN
+1051 WEPGHAAPSRAPDISRVA
-1064 MGAAVGSK
+1064 GG

>member
-1 MKAECID
+1 MRTECID

-14 GRALNANELK
+14 GRALNANEIK

-37 RVELQKAGQ
+37 RAELQNAGQ
-46 AVTPRSMMEM
+46 AVTPRAMMEA
-56 AAEIASKGLEA
+56 AAEIASQGLQA

-82 HDRVQS
+82 HDRVAG
-88 YLATAKARGIDSLTA
+88 YLASAKVRGIDSLTA

-117 VMSVETQGKAIA
+117 VMSVETQGKAVA
-129 DEAIGRLVQTFEA
+129 DEAIGQLVHTFEA

-166 ESTGNADAAA
+166 ENTGNADAAA

-186 ALRLRFN
+186 ALRMRFN

-217 KAGADAWV
+217 KAGADSWV

-237 VRPDGQLMDDAELE
+237 VRPDGALMDDAELE

-271 GKVTGSA
+271 GKATGGSA
-278 MRANWGSESRQI
+278 MRANWGSESRQV

-329 TFGPNPNRSFELFR
+329 TFGPNPTRSFELFR

-350 IATRKDNPN
+350 VAARKDNPN

-429 QLLRNEL
+429 QILRNEL

-441 ANKTDRRLLARMGL
+441 ANKQDRRLLARMGL

-508 IGHLVAT
+508 MGQLVKT
-515 KKLGDLDPVD
+515 KAFDKLDALDN
-525 HRILL
+525 RILM

-542 KLAKLESWRGN
+542 KLAKLETWRGN

-568 EIAKVM
+568 DLAKIATANNTT
-574 QPEIDKIKAA
+574 P
-584 AKAQIDELNA
+584 A
-594 RNDQETGWLDS
+594 RLRDQ
-605 RIDKFKAAQDAAKKK
+605 
-620 IGKMAVDKD
+620 
-629 AKVQK
+629 
-634 LAESTQARIDLVQA
+634 
-648 EIERVKVRAQIEA
+648 
-661 AFQNEKSSDN
+661 
-671 VRGLLADVHRATNE
+671 AT
-685 ANEYVPGANSEL
+685 
-697 SRIFEGKA
+697 
-705 DSLAARVA
+705 
-713 SAGGSLGRQY
+713 
-723 GLREGA
+723 
-729 LTRRIVE
+729 
-736 LETRIRNA
+736 
-744 ERSSDAEI
+744 
-752 MRADKAE
+752 
-759 AKRLDDIRDELAAFW
+759 
-774 FRSNE
+774 
-779 RQQRRQLVMDR
+779 
-790 IARDVD
+790 
-796 PQIGQAI
+796 
-803 ERARSAA
+803 
-810 ATRLLG
+810 TRLLG

-829 GARTK
+829 GAREK
-834 MITQGSQ
+834 MLTHGSQ
-841 ARGTLGG
+841 ARGTMGG

-861 LAMLERHVSRGMNW
+861 LAMIERHASRGWAW

-885 RAKYLI
+885 RAKYLM

-896 TTLLGGVAVEISE
+896 TTLLGGLAVEINE

-918 ANPWDDPSKAAKFWA
+918 ANPWDDPKKAAKFWA

-961 SAMLGPVAGL
+961 AAMLGPVAGL

-990 DTRAGAEAVKAVKG
+990 DTKIGAEAVKAVKG

-1034 LSAMSSRA
+1034 LSTMASRA

-1051 WEPGHVAPDRAPN
+1051 WEPGHAAPDRAPD
-1064 MGAAVGSK
+1064 MTRIGGK

>member
-14 GRALNANELK
+14 GRALNANEIK
-24 NIEDRVRSAMPAA
+24 SIEDRVRSAMPAA
-37 RVELQKAGQ
+37 RAELQNAGQ
-46 AVTPRSMMEM
+46 AVTPRAMMEQ
-56 AAEIASKGLEA
+56 AAEIASQGLQA

-82 HDRVQS
+82 HDRVAG
-88 YLATAKARGIDSLTA
+88 YLDAAKARGTDSLTA
-103 IDQLVAFDAKATGR
+103 LDQLVAFDAKATGR
-117 VMSVETQGKAIA
+117 VMSVETQGKAVA

-217 KAGADAWV
+217 KAGADSWV

-271 GKVTGSA
+271 GKAHGSA

-350 IATRKDNPN
+350 VAARKDNPN

-391 DNLRSW
+391 DNLRSL

-429 QLLRNEL
+429 QILRNEL

-508 IGHLVAT
+508 LGHMVKTSDFA
-515 KKLGDLDPVD
+515 KLDAIDN
-525 HRILL
+525 RILL

-553 ETMLTPEAVRAIPDA
+553 DTMLTPEAVRAIPDA
-568 EIAKVM
+568 DLAK
-574 QPEIDKIKAA
+574 IAA
-584 AKAQIDELNA
+584 ANNTTPA
-594 RNDQETGWLDS
+594 RLRDQ
-605 RIDKFKAAQDAAKKK
+605 
-620 IGKMAVDKD
+620 
-629 AKVQK
+629 
-634 LAESTQARIDLVQA
+634 
-648 EIERVKVRAQIEA
+648 
-661 AFQNEKSSDN
+661 
-671 VRGLLADVHRATNE
+671 AT
-685 ANEYVPGANSEL
+685 
-697 SRIFEGKA
+697 
-705 DSLAARVA
+705 
-713 SAGGSLGRQY
+713 
-723 GLREGA
+723 
-729 LTRRIVE
+729 
-736 LETRIRNA
+736 
-744 ERSSDAEI
+744 
-752 MRADKAE
+752 
-759 AKRLDDIRDELAAFW
+759 
-774 FRSNE
+774 
-779 RQQRRQLVMDR
+779 
-790 IARDVD
+790 
-796 PQIGQAI
+796 
-803 ERARSAA
+803 
-810 ATRLLG
+810 TRLLG

-829 GARTK
+829 GAREKLLTHG
-834 MITQGSQ
+834 QQ
-841 ARGTLGG
+841 ARGTMGG
-848 ELWRSAWLFKSFP
+848 EIWRSIWLFKSFP
-861 LAMLERHVSRGMNW
+861 LAMIERHVSRGWAW
-875 GGEQGGTAGG
+875 GGDQGGTAGG
-885 RAKYLI
+885 RAKYLM
-891 PLVLS
+891 PLLLS
-896 TTLLGGVAVEISE
+896 TTLLGGLAVEINE

-990 DTRAGAEAVKAVKG
+990 DTKIGAETVKAVKG
-1004 LTPGA
+1004 LMPGA

-1034 LSAMSSRA
+1034 LSSMASRA

-1051 WEPGHVAPDRAPN
+1051 WEPGHAAPSRAPDFSRV
-1064 MGAAVGSK
+1064 VGGR

>member
-14 GRALNANELK
+14 GRSLNANELK

-37 RVELQKAGQ
+37 RAELQNAGQ
-46 AVTPRSMMEM
+46 SVTPRAMMEM

-82 HDRVQS
+82 HDRVQN

-103 IDQLVAFDAKATGR
+103 IDQLVAFDAKAIGR

-129 DEAIGRLVQTFEA
+129 DEAIGQLVNTFEA
-142 TNPRFFGMVEDMA
+142 TNPKFFGMVEDMA
-155 GIRLLVKEMMG
+155 GVRLLVKEMMG
-166 ESTGNADAAA
+166 ENTGSPEAAA

-193 SAGGD
+193 QAGGD

-217 KAGADAWV
+217 KAGADAWM

-237 VRPDGQLMDDAELE
+237 VRPDGTLMDDAELE
-251 GVLRKAWDTISSNG
+251 GVLRKAWETISSNG
-265 MSKIEP
+265 INKIEP

-290 HFKDGDAWT
+290 HFKDGDGWT
-299 AYQVKYGEQGFYDVM
+299 AYQTKDGEQGFYDVM

-343 DQAILDA
+343 DQALLDEQA
-350 IATRKDNPN
+350 AGKVNPN
-359 AINEQAMK
+359 ALNEKAMK

-391 DNLRSW
+391 DSLRSW

-429 QLLRNEL
+429 QILRNEL

-508 IGHLVAT
+508 IGQLVKT
-515 KKLGDLDPVD
+515 KAFDKLDPTD
-525 HRILL
+525 NRILL

-542 KLAKLESWRGN
+542 KLANLETWRGN
-553 ETMLTPEAVRAIPDA
+553 ETMLTPEAVRAIPDDA
-568 EIAKVM
+568 LAKL
-574 QPEIDKIKAA
+574 
-584 AKAQIDELNA
+584 AKANNTTPA
-594 RNDQETGWLDS
+594 R
-605 RIDKFKAAQDAAKKK
+605 
-620 IGKMAVDKD
+620 
-629 AKVQK
+629 
-634 LAESTQARIDLVQA
+634 
-648 EIERVKVRAQIEA
+648 
-661 AFQNEKSSDN
+661 
-671 VRGLLADVHRATNE
+671 
-685 ANEYVPGANSEL
+685 
-697 SRIFEGKA
+697 
-705 DSLAARVA
+705 
-713 SAGGSLGRQY
+713 
-723 GLREGA
+723 LR
-729 LTRRIVE
+729 
-736 LETRIRNA
+736 
-744 ERSSDAEI
+744 D
-752 MRADKAE
+752 
-759 AKRLDDIRDELAAFW
+759 
-774 FRSNE
+774 
-779 RQQRRQLVMDR
+779 
-790 IARDVD
+790 
-796 PQIGQAI
+796 
-803 ERARSAA
+803 AA

-816 SVLEEVDMAVITP
+816 TVLEEVDMAVITP
-829 GARTK
+829 GAREKLLTH
-834 MITQGSQ
+834 GSQ

-861 LAMLERHVSRGMNW
+861 LAMIERHVSRGMNW
-875 GGEQGGTAGG
+875 GGEAGGTAGG
-885 RAKYLI
+885 RAKYLM
-891 PLVLS
+891 PLVLG

-909 LLAGRDPKN
+909 ILAGRDPKN
-918 ANPWDDPSKAAKFWA
+918 ANPWDDPKKAAKFWA

-961 SAMLGPVAGL
+961 AAMLGPVAGL

-984 QAAQGK
+984 QMAQGK

-1009 SLWYVKGAAD
+1009 SIWYVKGAAD

-1034 LSAMSSRA
+1034 LSNMASRA
-1042 RREFNQEYW
+1042 RREFNQEYFW
-1051 WEPGHVAPDRAPN
+1051 PPGEVAPSRAPDISRIA
-1064 MGAAVGSK
+1064 GELP

>member
-14 GRALNANELK
+14 GRSLNANELK

-82 HDRVQS
+82 HDRVQN

-117 VMSVETQGKAIA
+117 VMSIETQGKAIG
-129 DEAIGRLVQTFEA
+129 DEAVGQLVNTFEA
-142 TNPRFFGMVEDMA
+142 TNPTWFGMVEDMA
-155 GIRLLVKEMMG
+155 GVRLLVKEMMG
-166 ESTGNADAAA
+166 ENTGSPEAAA

-193 SAGGD
+193 QAGGD

-237 VRPDGQLMDDAELE
+237 VRPDGTLMDDAELD
-251 GVLRKAWDTISSNG
+251 GVLRKAWETISSNG
-265 MSKIEP
+265 MNKIEP

-290 HFKDGDAWT
+290 HFKDGDGWT
-299 AYQVKYGEQGFYDVM
+299 AYQTKYGEQGFYDVM

-343 DQAILDA
+343 DQAILDG
-350 IATRKDNPN
+350 IAAKTDNPN
-359 AINEQAMK
+359 AINEKAMK

-391 DNLRSW
+391 DSLRSW

-429 QLLRNEL
+429 QILRNEL

-508 IGHLVAT
+508 IGQLVKT
-515 KKLGDLDPVD
+515 KGFDKLDPLD

-542 KLAKLESWRGN
+542 RLANLETWRGN

-594 RNDQETGWLDS
+594 RNDQETGWVDK
-605 RIDKFKAAQDAAKKK
+605 RIDRFKDAQAAAAKK

-634 LAESTQARIDLVQA
+634 LSEALQARIDLVQA
-648 EIERVKVRAQIEA
+648 EIERVKVRAEIEA
-661 AFQNEKSSDN
+661 AFQNEKNSDN

-736 LETRIRNA
+736 IEARIRNA
-744 ERSSDAEI
+744 ERSSDAEV

-759 AKRLDDIRDELAAFW
+759 TKRLDDIRDELAAFW

-779 RQQRRQLVMDR
+779 RQQRRQFVMDR

-803 ERARSAA
+803 GRARSAA
-810 ATRLLG
+810 TTRLLG
-816 SVLEEVDMAVITP
+816 AVLEEVDMAVITP

-834 MITQGSQ
+834 VITQGSQ
-841 ARGTLGG
+841 SRGTLGG
-848 ELWRSAWLFKSFP
+848 ELWRSIWLFKSFP
-861 LAMLERHVSRGMNW
+861 LAMIERHVSRGMNW
-875 GGEQGGTAGG
+875 GGESGGTAGG
-885 RAKYLI
+885 RAKYLM
-891 PLVLS
+891 PLVLG
-896 TTLLGGVAVEISE
+896 TTLLGGLAVEISE
-909 LLAGRDPKN
+909 ILAGRDPKN
-918 ANPWDDPSKAAKFWA
+918 ANPWDDPKKAAKFWA

-984 QAAQGK
+984 QMAQGK
-990 DTRAGAEAVKAVKG
+990 DTRAGAELVKAAKG

-1034 LSAMSSRA
+1034 LSSMASRA
-1042 RREFNQEYW
+1042 RREFGQEYF
-1051 WEPGHVAPDRAPN
+1051 WEPGHAAPSRAPDISRVA
-1064 MGAAVGSK
+1064 GG

>member
-14 GRALNANELK
+14 GRSLNAAEIK
-24 NIEDRVRSAMPAA
+24 GIEDRVRSAIPAA
-37 RVELQKAGQ
+37 RAELQNTGQ
-46 AVTPRSMMEM
+46 AVTARSMMEM
-56 AAEIASKGLEA
+56 AAEIASRQLEA
-67 DAAKVKQR
+67 DAVKAKQR

-82 HDRVQS
+82 HDRVAG
-88 YLATAKARGIDSLTA
+88 YLASAKARGIDGLTA

-129 DEAIGRLVQTFEA
+129 DESIGKLAQTFEA

-176 GAKAWKETTE
+176 GAKAWKEATE

-225 KDIMPMLNRDKY
+225 KDIMPMLNRDRY
-237 VRPDGQLMDDAELE
+237 VKPDGTLMNDAELE

-265 MSKIEP
+265 MNKLEP
-271 GKVTGSA
+271 GKVSGSA

-314 MGHVRGIAHQIALVE
+314 MGHVRGIAQQIALVE

-350 IATRKDNPN
+350 MAARKDNPN
-359 AINEQAMK
+359 AINEKAMK
-367 TTRLFNHVA
+367 TTRLFNHVS

-391 DNLRSW
+391 DALRSW

-429 QLLRNEL
+429 QILRNEL
-436 TALNP
+436 HALNP
-441 ANKTDRRLLARMGL
+441 KNKQDRRLLARMGL

-508 IGHLVAT
+508 IGHLVKTSDFA
-515 KKLGDLDPVD
+515 KLDAVD
-525 HRILL
+525 NRILL

-553 ETMLTPEAVRAIPDA
+553 DTMLTPEAVRAIPDA
-568 EIAKVM
+568 DLAKIATASNTT
-574 QPEIDKIKAA
+574 P
-584 AKAQIDELNA
+584 A
-594 RNDQETGWLDS
+594 RL
-605 RIDKFKAAQDAAKKK
+605 
-620 IGKMAVDKD
+620 
-629 AKVQK
+629 
-634 LAESTQARIDLVQA
+634 
-648 EIERVKVRAQIEA
+648 
-661 AFQNEKSSDN
+661 
-671 VRGLLADVHRATNE
+671 
-685 ANEYVPGANSEL
+685 
-697 SRIFEGKA
+697 
-705 DSLAARVA
+705 
-713 SAGGSLGRQY
+713 
-723 GLREGA
+723 
-729 LTRRIVE
+729 
-736 LETRIRNA
+736 RNA
-744 ERSSDAEI
+744 AT
-752 MRADKAE
+752 
-759 AKRLDDIRDELAAFW
+759 
-774 FRSNE
+774 
-779 RQQRRQLVMDR
+779 
-790 IARDVD
+790 
-796 PQIGQAI
+796 
-803 ERARSAA
+803 
-810 ATRLLG
+810 TRLLG
-816 SVLEEVDMAVITP
+816 AVLEEVDMAVITP

-834 MITQGSQ
+834 MITQGQQ

-861 LAMLERHVSRGMNW
+861 LAMLERHASRGWAW

-885 RAKYLI
+885 RAKYLM
-891 PLVLS
+891 PLILG
-896 TTLLGGVAVEISE
+896 TTLMGGVAVEISE
-909 LLAGRDPKN
+909 ILAGRDPKN
-918 ANPWDDPSKAAKFWA
+918 ANPWDDPKRAAKFWA

-984 QAAQGK
+984 QMAQGK

-1009 SLWYVKGAAD
+1009 SLWYIKGAAD

-1034 LSAMSSRA
+1034 LSTMASRA

-1051 WEPGHVAPDRAPN
+1051 WEPGEAAPSRAPDMTRI
-1064 MGAAVGSK
+1064 GGG

>member
-1 MKAECID
+1 MRTECID

-24 NIEDRVRSAMPAA
+24 DIENRVRAAMPAA
-37 RVELQKAGQ
+37 RAELQKAGQ
-46 AVTPRSMMEM
+46 AVTPRAMMEQ
-56 AAEIASKGLEA
+56 AAEIASQGLQA

-82 HDRVQS
+82 HDRIAS
-88 YLATAKARGIDSLTA
+88 YLAKSKARGIDGLEA
-103 IDQLVAFDAKATGR
+103 LDQLVAFDAKATGR

-129 DEAIGRLVQTFEA
+129 DEAVGQLVRTFEA

-166 ESTGNADAAA
+166 ENTGNAEAAA

-212 QSKVW
+212 QAKVW

-225 KDIMPMLNRDKY
+225 KDIMPMLNRNKY
-237 VRPDGQLMDDAELE
+237 VRPDGAMMDDAELE
-251 GVLRKAWDTISSNG
+251 TLLRKAWDTISSNG
-265 MSKIEP
+265 LSKIEP
-271 GKVTGSA
+271 GKVKGSA

-290 HFKDGDAWT
+290 HFRDGDAWT
-299 AYQVKYGEQGFYDVM
+299 AYQIKYGEQGFYDVM
-314 MGHVRGIAHQIALVE
+314 MGHVRGIAQQIALVE
-329 TFGPNPNRSFELFR
+329 TFGPNPNRTFEMFR
-343 DQAILDA
+343 DQAVLDA
-350 IATRKDNPN
+350 VAARKDNPN

-367 TTRLFNHVA
+367 TTRLFNYVA

-391 DNLRSW
+391 DNLRSL
-397 LVASRLGSAV
+397 LVAARLGSAV

-429 QLLRNEL
+429 QILRNEL
-436 TALNP
+436 HALNP
-441 ANKTDRRLLARMGL
+441 ANKADRRLMARMGL

-508 IGHLVAT
+508 IGHLVKTMDFA
-515 KKLGDLDPVD
+515 KLDPTD

-568 EIAKVM
+568 EIAKVI
-574 QPEIDKIKAA
+574 QPEIDTIKAA
-584 AKAQIDELNA
+584 AKSQIDELNA

-605 RIDKFKAAQDAAKKK
+605 RIDKFKAAQVAAKKK

-634 LAESTQARIDLVQA
+634 LAESMQARIELVQA
-648 EIERVKVRAQIEA
+648 EIERVKVRAEIEA
-661 AFQNEKSSDN
+661 AFQNEKNSDN

-705 DSLAARVA
+705 DSLAALVA

-736 LETRIRNA
+736 LETKIRNA
-744 ERSSDAEI
+744 ERSSNAEI

-790 IARDVD
+790 IARDID

-834 MITQGSQ
+834 VLTQGSQ

-848 ELWRSAWLFKSFP
+848 EIWRSIWLFKSFP
-861 LAMLERHVSRGMNW
+861 LAMLERHASRGWAW

-885 RAKYLI
+885 RAKYLV
-891 PLVLS
+891 PLLVG
-896 TTLLGGVAVEISE
+896 TTLLGGVAVEINEILS
-909 LLAGRDPKN
+909 GRDPKN
-918 ANPWDDPSKAAKFWA
+918 ANPWDDPKRAAKFWA

-961 SAMLGPVAGL
+961 AAMLGPVAGL

-990 DTRAGAEAVKAVKG
+990 DTRIGAEAVKAAKG

-1009 SLWYVKGAAD
+1009 SLWYIKAAAD
-1019 HLFFQQLQNELSPGY
+1019 HLFFQQLQNELSPNY
-1034 LSAMSSRA
+1034 LSSMASRA

-1051 WEPGHVAPDRAPN
+1051 WEPGEAVPDRAPN
-1064 MGAAVGSK
+1064 PAAIVGAR

>member
-1 MKAECID
+1 MRTECID

-14 GRALNANELK
+14 GRALNASELK

-37 RVELQKAGQ
+37 RTELLNQGQ
-46 AVTPRSMMEM
+46 AVTPRAMMEM

-67 DAAKVKQR
+67 DSAKVKQR

-82 HDRVQS
+82 HDRVQN
-88 YLATAKARGIDSLTA
+88 YLTTAKARGIDNLTA
-103 IDQLVAFDAKATGR
+103 LDQLVAFDAKAAGR
-117 VMSVETQGKAIA
+117 VLSVETQGKAIA

-142 TNPRFFGMVEDMA
+142 TNPKWFGMVEDMA

-166 ESTGNADAAA
+166 ENTGHAEAAA

-193 SAGGD
+193 AAGGD

-237 VRPDGQLMDDAELE
+237 VRADGTLMDDAELE

-271 GKVTGSA
+271 GKTKGSA

-343 DQAILDA
+343 DQAVLDA
-350 IATRKDNPN
+350 IAARKGNPEQ
-359 AINEQAMK
+359 IREQAGK

-391 DNLRSW
+391 DDLRSW

-429 QLLRNEL
+429 QILRNEL

-441 ANKTDRRLLARMGL
+441 ANKADRRLLARMGL

-508 IGHLVAT
+508 IGHLVKTSDFA
-515 KKLGDLDPVD
+515 KLDAIDN
-525 HRILL
+525 RILL

-553 ETMLTPEAVRAIPDA
+553 DTMLTPEAVRAIPDA
-568 EIAKVM
+568 DLAK
-574 QPEIDKIKAA
+574 IAA
-584 AKAQIDELNA
+584 ANNTTPA
-594 RNDQETGWLDS
+594 RLRN
-605 RIDKFKAAQDAAKKK
+605 
-620 IGKMAVDKD
+620 
-629 AKVQK
+629 
-634 LAESTQARIDLVQA
+634 QA
-648 EIERVKVRAQIEA
+648 
-661 AFQNEKSSDN
+661 
-671 VRGLLADVHRATNE
+671 T
-685 ANEYVPGANSEL
+685 
-697 SRIFEGKA
+697 
-705 DSLAARVA
+705 
-713 SAGGSLGRQY
+713 
-723 GLREGA
+723 
-729 LTRRIVE
+729 
-736 LETRIRNA
+736 
-744 ERSSDAEI
+744 
-752 MRADKAE
+752 
-759 AKRLDDIRDELAAFW
+759 
-774 FRSNE
+774 
-779 RQQRRQLVMDR
+779 
-790 IARDVD
+790 
-796 PQIGQAI
+796 
-803 ERARSAA
+803 
-810 ATRLLG
+810 TRLLG

-829 GARTK
+829 GAREKLLTHG
-834 MITQGSQ
+834 QQ

-848 ELWRSAWLFKSFP
+848 EIWRSIWLFKSFP
-861 LAMLERHVSRGMNW
+861 LAMIERHASRGWAW

-885 RAKYLI
+885 RAKYLM
-891 PLVLS
+891 PLLLS
-896 TTLLGGVAVEISE
+896 TTLLGGLAVEINE

-918 ANPWDDPSKAAKFWA
+918 ANPWDDPKKAAKFWA

-961 SAMLGPVAGL
+961 AAMLGPVAGL

-990 DTRAGAEAVKAVKG
+990 DTKIGAETVKAVKG

-1009 SLWYVKGAAD
+1009 SLWYIKGAAD

-1051 WEPGHVAPDRAPN
+1051 WEPGHAAPERAPN
-1064 MGAAVGSK
+1064 LSRITGG